1 MKYSAIL
8 LPLAPLVLSAP
19 LADVASLKRDDHT
32 TVTDELLFELA
43 LPQFQARRHA
53 RDPGMLDWSS
63 DGCTSSPDNPFW
75 FPFIDACQRHD
86 FGYQNYRLQTR
97 FTKAAKAEIDNLFK
111 KEYVHL
117 RLNLWLRHP
126 PPPPLFFLCPCLVQK
141 VR

>member
-8 LPLAPLVLSAP
+8 LALAPLVLSAP

-32 TVTDELLFELA
+32 TVTDELLFELT

-53 RDPGMLDWSS
+53 RDPEMLDWSS

-86 FGYQNYRLQTR
+86 FGYQNYRLQKR

-111 KEYVHL
+111 KEYVHS
-117 RLNLWLRHP
+117 H
-126 PPPPLFFLCPCLVQK
+126 
-141 VR
+141 